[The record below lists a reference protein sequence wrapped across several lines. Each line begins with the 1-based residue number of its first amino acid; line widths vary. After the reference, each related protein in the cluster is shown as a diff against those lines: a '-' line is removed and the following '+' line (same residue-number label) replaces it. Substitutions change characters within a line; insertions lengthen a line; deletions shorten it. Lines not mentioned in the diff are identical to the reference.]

1 MENVL
6 EPSNKEQKKKTKQV
20 TKTKKIEIQESPY
33 YINGEYAEYYG
44 AQPELIKWK
53 DWVNACNVVKN
64 SDLFKTLYKK
74 EFFEW
79 GAIENTA
86 CIYPVYSK
94 EPEPVY
100 NYDGVLIDTKPG
112 IYDENLTLVLPPKF
126 FFPTYRKYK
135 NNKNFFIFF
144 NENEFEEISFI
155 GSKVVVTKHLA
166 KILPDRNL
174 IADLL
179 HDVGNTSELS
189 SEEEY
194 ESYLK

>member
-79 GAIENTA
+79 DAIEKTA
-86 CIYPVYSK
+86 CIY
-94 EPEPVY
+94 
-100 NYDGVLIDTKPG
+100 
-112 IYDENLTLVLPPKF
+112 
-126 FFPTYRKYK
+126 
-135 NNKNFFIFF
+135 
-144 NENEFEEISFI
+144 
-155 GSKVVVTKHLA
+155 
-166 KILPDRNL
+166 
-174 IADLL
+174 
-179 HDVGNTSELS
+179 
-189 SEEEY
+189 
-194 ESYLK
+194 